1 MQNCRSD
8 NRGLLKTKQ
17 QQKKEK
23 KSKFAHNICSKLHE
37 AYVRTP
43 KLISRNHLLLLEVLI
58 LYILKKEKKRSN
70 SEVFNSHG

>member
-1 MQNCRSD
+1 MQKSY
-8 NRGLLKTKQ
+8 NRATQNKTT
-17 QQKKEK
+17 EK
-23 KSKFAHNICSKLHE
+23 NNKSARNICSKLHE

-58 LYILKKEKKRSN
+58 LYILKKKKRSN

>member
-1 MQNCRSD
+1 MRNCK
-8 NRGLLKTKQ
+8 NAIIELLKTKQ
-17 QQKKEK
+17 QKKNN
-23 KSKFAHNICSKLHE
+23 KSARNICSKLHE

-58 LYILKKEKKRSN
+58 LYILKKKKRSN